1 MSVINE
7 EYFLQ
12 IQNKI
17 AALRDVKMVG
27 YITPEYYQVQNR
39 AVLVFSL
46 EVILE
51 SHRQEHGHLTSPL
64 KGKLALEHLILNKY
78 KWLLSEIRGLSLQ
91 DSIFLLQ
98 DELAFESL
106 PEEAQHV
113 IKMYNAHRANGCFD
127 EILEDEWDP
136 ELYLTIPKQRNW

>member
-7 EYFLQ
+7 DYFLQ

-17 AALRDVKMVG
+17 AALRDVQMVG
-27 YITPEYYQVQNR
+27 YVTPEYYKVQNR
-39 AVLVFSL
+39 AALIFSL

-51 SHRQEHGHLTSPL
+51 SHRKKYGHLTSPL
-64 KGKLALEHLILNKY
+64 KGKLALEHLLLNKY

-91 DSIFLLQ
+91 DSVFLLQ
-98 DELAFESL
+98 EELALESL
-106 PEEAQHV
+106 PEEAQNI
-113 IKMYNAHRANGCFD
+113 IKMYNAHRANGYFE

-136 ELYLTIPKQRNW
+136 ELYRTIPKPQNW